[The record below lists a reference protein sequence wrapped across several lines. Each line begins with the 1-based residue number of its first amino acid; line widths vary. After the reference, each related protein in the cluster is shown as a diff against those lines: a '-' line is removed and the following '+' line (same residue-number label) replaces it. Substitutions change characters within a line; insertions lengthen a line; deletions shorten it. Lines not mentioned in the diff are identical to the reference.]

1 MKKVITALLNQ
12 TVNQKLKQYN
22 EIEIK
27 INDIQ
32 YQEGILEYLEINK
45 DVNFIILSEL
55 LKGPKNIVQ
64 LIEEIKQ
71 KNNEIEIILILENK
85 KEELENYLISKGKIK
100 IFYNNEIEIKK
111 IAQLIINKKEPKE
124 LEEEIK
130 QLKEKIKNINK
141 KYIQIKKYTKINSS
155 KKYNKKEENNNKLI
169 SDITKEEINLIE
181 KEFIKKYNE
190 KENRLNLINL
200 INKKKEKETL
210 KQKVITVS
218 GLTGIG
224 KSIFTINLA
233 KSLQE
238 EKKEILIIDFD
249 ILNNSIS
256 TLLNV
261 KNKEIKVSEDTQI
274 YGYETKNINLKNI
287 INPISNY
294 IDLISGIDFIYQKEN
309 KIENTEIIK
318 FINLL
323 KISYDLII
331 IDTSIECFYDY
342 TKMLME
348 NSDKVIFLSE
358 ANILQIKKS
367 KKLLNIYTQEWK
379 INKDKIN
386 IIFNK
391 IKEDSIDTNILKEI
405 LKNYNIIGE
414 IPDIKYCNTLI
425 NQNMKNIFISKKALI
440 QYKKISKEIFKN
452 PKLKNYYLEKFKKN
466 S

>member
-261 KNKEIKVSEDTQI
+261 KNKEIKVRE
-274 YGYETKNINLKNI
+274 G
-287 INPISNY
+287 
-294 IDLISGIDFIYQKEN
+294 
-309 KIENTEIIK
+309 
-318 FINLL
+318 
-323 KISYDLII
+323 
-331 IDTSIECFYDY
+331 
-342 TKMLME
+342 
-348 NSDKVIFLSE
+348 
-358 ANILQIKKS
+358 
-367 KKLLNIYTQEWK
+367 
-379 INKDKIN
+379 
-386 IIFNK
+386 
-391 IKEDSIDTNILKEI
+391 
-405 LKNYNIIGE
+405 
-414 IPDIKYCNTLI
+414 
-425 NQNMKNIFISKKALI
+425 
-440 QYKKISKEIFKN
+440 
-452 PKLKNYYLEKFKKN
+452 
-466 S
+466 

>member
-169 SDITKEEINLIE
+169 SDITKEEIDLIE